1 MTTKKITPIGSAVCP
16 AVRNINKNECLVL
29 LYRYISRRNTFIVH
43 CKKVLTV
50 HHQNIKI

>member
-1 MTTKKITPIGSAVCP
+1 MTTKKFTPIGSAV
-16 AVRNINKNECLVL
+16 NKNECLLL
-29 LYRYISRRNTFIVH
+29 LYIYILYTFIVH